1 MLCKFP
7 EGERSTNS
15 KQFEEIVKLIKAIRT
30 VRAEYKV
37 PDNKR
42 TKIYVNSKIKLNDGL
57 LAGIN
62 KLGFGNEIEVIQNE
76 SQISEKYVKVNA
88 DELNAYL
95 PIGQLVDEDKERE
108 RKQKEIEQLQ
118 FEIQRSTKMLEN
130 PRFVEKAPKSLVEEE
145 RNKLQKNKALLESLL
160 KD

>member
-7 EGERSTNS
+7 EAQRQANS
-15 KQFEEIVKLIKAIRT
+15 KQFEEVIKLIKAIRA

-42 TKIYVNSKIKLNDGL
+42 TKIYVQSKIKLNQNL

-62 KLGFGNEIEVIQNE
+62 KLGFGNQIEVVSNE
-76 SQISEKYVKVNA
+76 GQIAEKYVKALA
-88 DELNAYL
+88 DQMMAYL

-108 RKQKEIEQLQ
+108 RKQKEIDSLK

-130 PRFVEKAPKSLVEEE
+130 PRFVEKAPKALVDEE
-145 RNKLQKNKALLESLL
+145 RTKLQKNKALLESLL